1 MASVGDPLRA
11 VPEALRRGEA
21 RRIHLIAICGVAMSA
36 LAGMLKQRGYDVS
49 GSDEN
54 VYPPMSTVLERLGI
68 VIRAGFRAE
77 NLADRP
83 DLVIVGNKVSRTN
96 PEVEALLASGLP
108 YVSLP
113 QALAELFITDRRSVV
128 VAGTHGKTTSTAM
141 LGWVLEQA
149 GRDLLKIL
157 EAREE

>member
-1 MASVGDPLRA
+1 MLSNA
-11 VPEALRRGEA
+11 VPEAVRAGTA
-21 RRIHLIAICGVAMSA
+21 KRIHLIAICGVAMSA

-54 VYPPMSTVLERLGI
+54 VYPPISTLLERLGI
-68 VIRAGFRAE
+68 VIRPGFRPE

-83 DLVIVGNKVSRTN
+83 DLVVVGNKVSRAN

-113 QALAELFITDRRSVV
+113 EAMAE
-128 VAGTHGKTTSTAM
+128 
-141 LGWVLEQA
+141 
-149 GRDLLKIL
+149 
-157 EAREE
+157 